1 MRRTKKSFKYMMF
14 VFAVLFLACF
24 TVGNIYAAEGLDSSD
39 VTEEPDN
46 SIITGTLGTEVKFK
60 QAVAD
65 ENKIKVYVRNAD
77 TSQNMTYQIGSIPV
91 SAIEVYKIDEDRS
104 PMRTLIMLDNSISIP
119 SGSRGRIKELLEA
132 IVDAHTEKEVFRL
145 ATFSDKISYLSDTYS
160 DDYTVLKN
168 VISSIS
174 YNDQET
180 YLTDVMYDVVDDLNK
195 DAYMGYT
202 RVIIISDGVDNKQL
216 GVTREEL
223 NAKLKETPYPVYTVG
238 TFTGK
243 NNDQLESMFALSRV
257 SGSAYFVLEDTETTV
272 IVSELSRD
280 AQMTVV
286 EAQIPEEAKIGG
298 KQSSKLLCS
307 DGTQLIFDVH
317 MPFHVRTEQKEP
329 VIGTEPEV
337 VPVSKTTEPVE
348 EEEKDGAPVILIVG
362 IIGGIVL
369 LVLVVVVVIV
379 LLMKKKKVPVDGGET
394 VSTEMIIETET
405 QRIDDGESGGI
416 LPPSGRGKKI
426 KYRVTLS
433 DKADMS
439 RTYQCE
445 LKNSISL
452 GKIAGNDIVVN
463 AATVSKRHCMITNRN
478 GRIFIQD
485 LNSTNGTFVNNE
497 RINFETEIFSGTTIR
512 MGKEELIAKFDQV

>member
-1 MRRTKKSFKYMMF
+1 MKRMKRSFRYRMF
-14 VFAVLFLACF
+14 LFAVLFLACF
-24 TVGNIYAAEGLDSSD
+24 AIKNTYAAEDLDDS
-39 VTEEPDN
+39 
-46 SIITGTLGTEVKFK
+46 GMAGTEILNTEVQFK

-65 ENKIKVYVRNAD
+65 ENKIKVYIRNMDA
-77 TSQNMTYQIGSIPV
+77 SQNMTYQIGSIPV
-91 SAIEVYKIDEDRS
+91 SAIEAYQLDEDRN

-119 SGSRGRIKELLEA
+119 SGSRGRITELMEA

-145 ATFSDKISYLSDTYS
+145 AVFSDKISYLSDAYS
-160 DDYTVLKN
+160 SDYTALKN
-168 VISSIS
+168 VISSIP

-180 YLTDVMYDVVDDLNK
+180 YLTDVLYDLIDDLNK

-223 NAKLKETPYPVYTVG
+223 NAKIKETPYPVYTIG
-238 TFTGK
+238 AFTGK
-243 NNDQLESMFALSRV
+243 NNDQLEKMFALSRI
-257 SGSAYFVLEDTETTV
+257 SGGEYYVLEDTETAV

-286 EAQIPEEAKIGG
+286 EAQIPEEAKVGG

-317 MPFHVRTEQKEP
+317 MPFQVQTEQKEP
-329 VIGTEPEV
+329 AVSAEPEDI
-337 VPVSKTTEPVE
+337 PEPKITESAE
-348 EEEKDGAPVILIVG
+348 AEEKDEKNEKNGLPVMLIIG
-362 IIGGIVL
+362 ISIGGIAL
-369 LVLVVVVVIV
+369 LALIIVVIV
-379 LLMKKKKVPVDGGET
+379 VLLTKKKKVPVDGGET

-405 QRIDDGESGGI
+405 QRIDDEESGGI
-416 LPPSGRGKKI
+416 LPPSSHGKKM
-426 KYRVTLS
+426 KYRVILS
-433 DKADMS
+433 DKSDMS

-485 LNSTNGTFVNNE
+485 LNSTNGTFVNGE